1 MGGDSF
7 SVRLG
12 HNRDLM
18 VTLMTNRS
26 WLWPSLTK
34 NLFPATVLRIL
45 RPFLYQTVALFNVQ
59 KVKPIWRAPENF
71 TTRSRLWP
79 SGHNRDLVVI
89 SVTIR
94 SWLWPNLTKNLSPPS
109 VLRIFSQFLY
119 QTAVLFN
126 AQKIRPIW
134 RASNTSYGFW
144 QKIFLDWVTTVT
156 QLTWIWPN

>member
-18 VTLMTNRS
+18 VTLMATRS

-94 SWLWPNLTKNLSPPS
+94 SWLWPNLMKNLSPPT

-119 QTAVLFN
+119 QTAVFFS

-144 QKIFLDWVTTVT
+144 QKFFLDWVTTMT
-156 QLTWIWPN
+156 

>member
-18 VTLMTNRS
+18 VTLMATRS

-45 RPFLYQTVALFNVQ
+45 WPFLYQTVALFNVQ

-94 SWLWPNLTKNLSPPS
+94 SWLWPNLTKNLSPPT

-126 AQKIRPIW
+126 AQKVRPIW
-134 RASNTSYGFW
+134 RAYDIWYGFW
-144 QKIFLDWVTTVT
+144 QKNRLDYVKTVT
-156 QLTWIWPN
+156 

>member
-94 SWLWPNLTKNLSPPS
+94 SWLWPNLTKNLSPPT

-134 RASNTSYGFW
+134 RAYDIWYGFW
-144 QKIFLDWVTTVT
+144 QKKSFRLGHNRDLILIYMT
-156 QLTWIWPN
+156 

>member
-18 VTLMTNRS
+18 VTLMATRS

-45 RPFLYQTVALFNVQ
+45 WPFLYQTVALFNVQ

-94 SWLWPNLTKNLSPPS
+94 SWLWPNLTKNLSPPT
-109 VLRIFSQFLY
+109 VLRIFSLFLY

-126 AQKIRPIW
+126 LQKNSAYLESLRHLIW
-134 RASNTSYGFW
+134 ILAK
-144 QKIFLDWVTTVT
+144 KIFRLGHNRDLINLDMT
-156 QLTWIWPN
+156 